1 MAETDR
7 ERGRRLR
14 RIRRSL
20 DETQAEFGLRFGKT
34 GPAISHYEKG
44 KMPHSAVL
52 KGLHEMGYSVEWL
65 LMGEGQMHRVG
76 YAVGEEGEVLTTLME
91 GAEDG
96 IVILQDGVRKF
107 ANKAMERITGYRI
120 EELVG
125 KSFLSLVTPDHR
137 NNVLQNY
144 EERIRANVPPDH
156 HTVTIRCK
164 DGSIKHLKSSFGS
177 IQYRGKPAVLVI
189 VRETTDLRPAET
201 QRYVADLVGSQPP
214 SLTGDERKLVKI
226 LKSLLDELLS
236 ENNEPE

>member
-20 DETQAEFGLRFGKT
+20 DETQAEFGARFGKT

-65 LMGEGQMHRVG
+65 LMNEGQMHRPG
-76 YAVGEEGEVLTTLME
+76 YPLGEEGEVLTTLME

-96 IVILQDGVRKF
+96 IVIVQDGVRTF
-107 ANKAMERITGYRI
+107 VNKAMERITGYTTG
-120 EELVG
+120 ELVG
-125 KSFLSLVTPDHR
+125 KSFLSLVTTDHR
-137 NNVLQNY
+137 DDVLREY
-144 EERIRANVPPDH
+144 EECVKANVPPDH
-156 HTVTIRCK
+156 HTVAIGCK
-164 DGSIKHLKSSFGS
+164 DGRIKHLRSSFGS
-177 IQYRGKPAVLVI
+177 IQYRGRPAVLVI
-189 VRETTDLRPAET
+189 VREIAEPRPAEMG
-201 QRYVADLVGSQPP
+201 RYVTDIVASEKA
-214 SLTGDERKLVKI
+214 LTGEERKLVKI
-226 LKSLLDELLS
+226 LKSLLDELLT